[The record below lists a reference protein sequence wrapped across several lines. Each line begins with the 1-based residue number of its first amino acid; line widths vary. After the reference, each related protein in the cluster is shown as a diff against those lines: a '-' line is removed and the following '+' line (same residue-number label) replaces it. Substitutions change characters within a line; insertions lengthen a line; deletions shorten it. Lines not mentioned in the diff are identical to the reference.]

1 MKTAPIILG
10 ACFVVLCVAS
20 AVVLVAGR
28 STRDLQDANQ
38 RLQRELN
45 AAEAR
50 LEVLQAE
57 KTETA
62 NQLALAHGE
71 TEEFKARMAEIE
83 AAKTTEAESEA
94 GAPVVAPYQAQAFL
108 GQKPLGR
115 VWIIPQNLRK
125 DTNSQRYVY
134 EPVVWMDESL
144 RKQFVTHH
152 TNVVEREVE
161 SRTYVNSYY
170 PQPAYYYTTPFWP
183 PIVTNC
189 PPVQPPPPAMP
200 VRPAPQQF
208 NPGSGTV
215 TAQRLATPAGAIK
228 TRPVP

>member
-1 MKTAPIILG
+1 MKTVPIILG

-20 AVVLVAGR
+20 AVVVVAGR

-38 RLQRELN
+38 RLQRELGD
-45 AAEAR
+45 AEAK
-50 LEVLQAE
+50 LEALLAE
-57 KTETA
+57 RTETA
-62 NQLALAHGE
+62 NQLVLAQGE
-71 TEEFKARMAEIE
+71 SEEFKARMAEVE
-83 AAKTTEAESEA
+83 AAKTREAEAEA
-94 GAPVVAPYQAQAFL
+94 GVPVVTPYQAQAFL
-108 GQKPLGR
+108 GQQPLGW

-125 DTNSQRYVY
+125 DTGTQRYVY
-134 EPVVWMDESL
+134 EPVVWLDEGM

-152 TNVVEREVE
+152 TNVVEREIE

-170 PQPAYYYTTPFWP
+170 PQPAYYYTTPFRP

-189 PPVQPPPPAMP
+189 PPVHTPPAMP